1 LKAQIF
7 RYKVNRSMKRLLLV
21 GNGSPFP
28 VVAIHINKVF
38 KPNDAEQILKVL
50 ESWA

>member
-1 LKAQIF
+1 MNAQILK
-7 RYKVNRSMKRLLLV
+7 YKVNRSMKRLLLV
-21 GNGSPFP
+21 GNGCPSSVF
-28 VVAIHINKVF
+28 AIHINKVF